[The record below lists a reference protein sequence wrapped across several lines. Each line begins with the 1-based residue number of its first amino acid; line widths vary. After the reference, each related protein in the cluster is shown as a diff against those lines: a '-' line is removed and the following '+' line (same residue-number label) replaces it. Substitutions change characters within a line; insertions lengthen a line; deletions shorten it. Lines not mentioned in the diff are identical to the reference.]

1 MLDLIGE
8 ENNDFPLAE
17 VFMTILNVVVAALT
31 AATQKTPKCVLLCEF
46 CIFKS
51 SQISATTR

>member
-8 ENNDFPLAE
+8 ENNDFPLAG

-31 AATQKTPKCVLLCEF
+31 AATQKNT
-46 CIFKS
+46 
-51 SQISATTR
+51 